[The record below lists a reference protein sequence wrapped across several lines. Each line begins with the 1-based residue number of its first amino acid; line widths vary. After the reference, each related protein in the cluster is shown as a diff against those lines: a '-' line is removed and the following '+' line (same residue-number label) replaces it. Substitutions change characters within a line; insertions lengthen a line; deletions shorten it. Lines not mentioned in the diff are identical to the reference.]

1 MYFVYEGDVLA
12 RYIGEEDWEPD
23 DLPVPAMH
31 YDYDDESIWTN
42 SKLKKEAG
50 RVGEGMEYYDED
62 ASAALE
68 TEQNRRAGLL
78 SVPEFDDWKE
88 FVAYVEQYAED
99 AFGDDDRRPL
109 VFPDELSLPTRKLIR
124 EVAKIE
130 HEEIAF
136 RKKNLHKASED
147 IDEATKKEFM
157 ELDNR
162 GWDIREA
169 LLDSDLGDLIL
180 DKYDPVEDMKTM
192 AAQMFFLYSQTRM
205 KAEIEGGKP
214 DEDLFYAGSNLYAHA
229 VVDQIE
235 EEKDDDEDDEDDEY
249 DPLTDYQAKEALN
262 EFWNAFGEYMAGGG
276 PDDEFMRDMDAST
289 EAFLKEKGFDITT
302 LVGAKAAQ
310 RFLEKAGPED
320 AFVTEGPVDN
330 EMDEAMGRMR
340 LDAMLRCVKARIQ
353 KMISGE
359 K

>member
-1 MYFVYEGDVLA
+1 MYFVRYGEVCARYTGKVIRDEENLPEGTNIYNVDDERFFPLDVLE
-12 RYIGEEDWEPD
+12 REFKRTELDSDDW
-23 DLPVPAMH
+23 
-31 YDYDDESIWTN
+31 
-42 SKLKKEAG
+42 
-50 RVGEGMEYYDED
+50 DED
-62 ASAALE
+62 LHAAVEVELLRRKSGMDTCRCDKWEDVLKMLE
-68 TEQNRRAGLL
+68 
-78 SVPEFDDWKE
+78 
-88 FVAYVEQYAED
+88 
-99 AFGDDDRRPL
+99 DDDADDDGRRPL
-109 VFPDELSLPTRKLIR
+109 VFPGELSLPTRKLIR

-136 RKKNLHKASED
+136 RKKNVHKTAED

-157 ELDNR
+157 ELDSR

-169 LLDSDLGDLIL
+169 LLDSDLGDIIL
-180 DKYDPVEDMKTM
+180 EKYDPVEDMKTM
-192 AAQMFFLYSQTRM
+192 AAQLFFLYSQTRL
-205 KAEIEGGKP
+205 KAEVVGGKP

-229 VVDQIE
+229 VVDQLEDE
-235 EEKDDDEDDEDDEY
+235 EDEYDDEEEDDEDF
-249 DPLTDYQAKEALN
+249 DPLTDYQAEEALD

-276 PDDEFMRDMDAST
+276 ADDDFMRDMDAST

-302 LVGAKAAQ
+302 LAGAKAAQ
-310 RFLEKAGPED
+310 QFLENAGPED

-340 LDAMLRCVKARIQ
+340 LSAMLGCVKARIQ